1 MSQTALFFGS
11 FNPIHHGHLGVAKAA
26 LQTQRI
32 EQVRFV
38 VTPQNPFKKQADLLP
53 EQQRLALAEKVLEN
67 QPNMS
72 VSDVEFHLP
81 KPSYTLDTLRHLIQQ
96 DAAAS
101 YVLLMGADTF
111 AQIPQWKKGLELLDY
126 EIMIYPR
133 MGFDLP
139 TPGEKRILI
148 DAPFM
153 DISATQVRDKIK
165 AGEAVDHLVSQV
177 VADFLATLQH

>member
-26 LQTQRI
+26 LQSQRI
-32 EQVRFV
+32 DHVTFV
-38 VTPQNPFKKQADLLP
+38 VTPQNPFKKQTDLLP
-53 EQQRLALAEKVLEN
+53 EQQRLELASKVLAN

-81 KPSYTLDTLRHLIQQ
+81 KPSYTLDTLHHLMQQ
-96 DAAAS
+96 DPTAQ

-111 AQIPQWKKGLELLDY
+111 AQIPQWKKGVALLGYD
-126 EIMIYPR
+126 IMIYPR
-133 MGFDLP
+133 LGFELP
-139 TPGEKRILI
+139 TSSEKRILL

-165 AGEAVDHLVSQV
+165 AGEAVNHLVSQV
-177 VADFLATLQH
+177 VADFLATLQF

>member
-32 EQVRFV
+32 DHVTFV

-53 EQQRLALAEKVLEN
+53 EQQRLELANEVLADEP
-67 QPNMS
+67 QMS
-72 VSDVEFHLP
+72 VSDIEFYLP
-81 KPSYTLDTLRHLIQQ
+81 KPSYTLDTLEHLMEQ
-96 DAAAS
+96 DPLVQ

-111 AQIPQWKKGLELLDY
+111 AQIPQWKKGVELLDY
-126 EIMIYPR
+126 DIMIYPR
-133 MGFDLP
+133 QGFELP
-139 TPGEKRILI
+139 PLGEKRILL

-153 DISATQVRDKIK
+153 DVSATQIRDKIK
-165 AGEAVDHLVSQV
+165 TGEDVDHLVPQV
-177 VADFLATLQH
+177 VAAFMASLQH